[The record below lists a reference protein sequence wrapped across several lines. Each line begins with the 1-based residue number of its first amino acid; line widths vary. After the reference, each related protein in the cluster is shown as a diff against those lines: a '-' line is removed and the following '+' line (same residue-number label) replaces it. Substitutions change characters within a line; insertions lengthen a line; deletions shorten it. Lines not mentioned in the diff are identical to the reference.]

1 MPSTTF
7 EQQLYQDVDELR
19 RRSACPA
26 EIVITRWGEPDD
38 VWVSWDVALM
48 VDPENMD
55 SEAEQLYR
63 DLGVLL
69 NQGPYRILEEGSDL
83 DRIGYVVGSEAAQ
96 Y

>member
-7 EQQLYQDVDELR
+7 EEQLYQDVQELR
-19 RRSACPA
+19 RHSACPA

-38 VWVSWDVALM
+38 DWVSWDVDLL

-55 SEAEQLYR
+55 ADAEQLYR
-63 DLGVLL
+63 DLGVRL
-69 NQGPYRILEEGSDL
+69 NQDPYRILEEGCDL
-83 DRIGYVVGSEAAQ
+83 DRIGYVVGTEAAQ